1 LPTQHG
7 QDVVELLGHDDG
19 DSDFASVAAAHR
31 ALIDQLVEE
40 DDELMARYLEDG
52 TDPSPQELHA
62 PFEKA
67 LRAGHLIP
75 ILFVSAKTGAG
86 VPQLLDAL
94 AKLAPNPAEGN
105 PPPFYRGEPDQEPQ
119 AFAAQPDDALHVLAH
134 VFKVV
139 VDPFIGKVGVFRV
152 HQGTIRKDA
161 QLFVGSAK
169 KRPSRW
175 RTCTACKAKTM
186 WRCPRWCRATLV
198 RWPRWTRSSL
208 TACCMTRTTKT
219 TFTSS
224 PWLFRSPCKAWR
236 CRPSARVTS
245 SACLKF
251 AQA

>member
-1 LPTQHG
+1 VPHDRHQQDRRRQHRPERQLVEQVRERFGKQCLLLDLPTQHG

-19 DSDFASVAAAHR
+19 ESDFASVAAAHR

-40 DDELMARYLEDG
+40 DDDLMARYLEDG

-152 HQGTIRKDA
+152 HQGTIRKER
-161 QLFVGSAK
+161 QLFAGSCQTAVQGGAPVPPA
-169 KRPSRW
+169 RQGLRGGARAGAGRHW
-175 RTCTACKAKTM
+175 RGGQGG
-186 WRCPRWCRATLV
+186 RN
-198 RWPRWTRSSL
+198 
-208 TACCMTRTTKT
+208 
-219 TFTSS
+219 
-224 PWLFRSPCKAWR
+224 
-236 CRPSARVTS
+236 RV
-245 SACLKF
+245 
-251 AQA
+251 